1 MKQET
6 KTIEAY
12 TLADF
17 CKLSQDL
24 ILDGW
29 KFDLESNAGYPSAFG
44 TFFSATLIKQAE
56 VLQAMTE
63 RTVANLETAS
73 EVVTGA
79 MQEAAEVVAEALE
92 QATTA
97 SEAAVD
103 TEVAPAA
110 NKRSKKA

>member
-24 ILDGW
+24 ILEGW

-44 TFFSATLIKQAE
+44 TFFSATMIKQAE
-56 VLQAMTE
+56 ILQVTTE
-63 RTVANLETAS
+63 RTVANLET
-73 EVVTGA
+73 V
-79 MQEAAEVVAEALE
+79 AEVVQEAME
-92 QATTA
+92 AVQKVVEASAVA
-97 SEAAVD
+97 SEPEGD
-103 TEVAPAA
+103 TDVAPTTT
-110 NKRSKKA
+110 RKARKL

>member
-1 MKQET
+1 MTQT
-6 KTIEAY
+6 KTVEAY

-17 CKLSQDL
+17 CQLTQDL

-29 KFDLESNAGYPSAFG
+29 KFDLESNQGYPSAFG

-73 EVVTGA
+73 EVIAGVLQETG
-79 MQEAAEVVAEALE
+79 EVVAEALE
-92 QATTA
+92 QVVAA
-97 SEAAVD
+97 SEAEVD
-103 TEVAPAA
+103 TEVAPVV